1 MSSVGFTPKKD
12 EELEKLREAWRSLA
26 DVLRNITNAEASL
39 TSREY
44 QLVAV
49 HLGVAK
55 WNVEQ
60 VKKAI
65 TFVGQAKSQKVGY

>member
-1 MSSVGFTPKKD
+1 MSSVGFTVRSND
-12 EELEKLREAWRSLA
+12 NELERLRDAWRSLA
-26 DVLRNITNAEASL
+26 DVLRNISNAEASL
-39 TSREY
+39 KNRNY
-44 QLVAV
+44 QLVAD

-65 TFVGQAKSQKVGY
+65 TFVGQAKSAKS

>member
-1 MSSVGFTPKKD
+1 
-12 EELEKLREAWRSLA
+12 LEKLREAWRSLA

-39 TSREY
+39 KVKDY
-44 QLVAV
+44 QLTAD

-65 TFVGQAKSQKVGY
+65 TFVGQSKKEASRS

>member
-1 MSSVGFTPKKD
+1 MIMN
-12 EELEKLREAWRSLA
+12 WRNCVRPGALA

-39 TSREY
+39 KNREL

-60 VKKAI
+60 MKKAI
-65 TFVGQAKSQKVGY
+65 TFVGQSKNQKA